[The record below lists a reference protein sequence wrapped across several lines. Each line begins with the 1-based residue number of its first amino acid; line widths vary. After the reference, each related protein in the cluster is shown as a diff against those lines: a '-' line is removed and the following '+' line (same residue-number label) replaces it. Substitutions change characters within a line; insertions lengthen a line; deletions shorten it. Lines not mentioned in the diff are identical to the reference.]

1 MTDVAA
7 PPPCDPPPSD
17 PPMRPIRPRR
27 TLFPPDSLLTRATII
42 GIITLVLLLPLQMI
56 NGLVDDRQR
65 YEADAIDSV
74 TASWGRQQTFEGVAI
89 VLPYRQK
96 WTAGPGDI
104 RELDGSL
111 MLLPEK
117 LNLAAQLSPE
127 VRRRGLFDV
136 TLYATTLDVV
146 AEFALKPLKEHRT
159 DGRTMNWAA
168 IALGLGL
175 SDVRTIRGG
184 TVEIDGRPL
193 DWLPRSGNGPFSQL
207 EIPLD
212 FANLPQRE
220 TITVRFRLSLTG
232 SDSLSFLPTG
242 AHTEATVTSPW
253 PSPSFIGRYL
263 PSEQRVSVEG
273 FRAHWSVPFLAR
285 GYGQLWDS
293 ERKSE
298 PSPAMVQ
305 KTAFGVRLLSP
316 VGPYRETDRAL
327 KYGILFI
334 GLTFAVCLML
344 ELATGVRPHYA
355 QYGLIGLALCIF
367 YLLLLSLSERIGFGL
382 AYLLSAAAVAAQA
395 AAYNWAVH
403 RSRLIGLAFAGLLAA
418 LYGTLYGLLQLEDAA
433 LLSGSILLFVVLS
446 IAMWLT
452 RNLGR
457 RLPA

>member
-7 PPPCDPPPSD
+7 PPPPPPAK
-17 PPMRPIRPRR
+17 RPARPWRG
-27 TLFPPDSLLTRATII
+27 LFPPDSLLTRVTVV

-56 NGLVDDRQR
+56 SGLVDDRQH
-65 YEADAIDSV
+65 YEAEAINSV
-74 TASWGRQQTFEGVAI
+74 TTSWGRQQTLEGVAI

-96 WTAGPGDI
+96 FIIGPNDI
-104 RELDGSL
+104 RERDGSL

-117 LNLAAQLSPE
+117 LNLTAQLSPE

-136 TLYATTLDVV
+136 TLYSSTLDVV
-146 AEFALKPLKEHRT
+146 AEFALKSLKEHRAE
-159 DGRTMNWAA
+159 GRTVNWAGVS
-168 IALGLGL
+168 LGLGL
-175 SDVRTIRGG
+175 GDVGTIRGG
-184 TVEIDGRPL
+184 TVEIDGRPFE
-193 DWLPRSGNGPFSQL
+193 WLPRSGAGPFSQL

-212 FANLPQRE
+212 FADLPQRE

-263 PSEQRVSVEG
+263 PSEQRVSAEG
-273 FRAHWSVPFLAR
+273 FRAHWSVPYLAR

-298 PSPAMVQ
+298 PSADMVQ
-305 KTAFGVRLLSP
+305 KTAFGIRLLSP

-334 GLTFAVCLML
+334 GLTFAACLML
-344 ELATGVRPHYA
+344 ELATGAQPHYA

-367 YLLLLSLSERIGFGL
+367 YLLLLSLSERIGFGP
-382 AYLLSAAAVAAQA
+382 AYLCSAAAVAGQV

-403 RSRLIGLAFAGLLAA
+403 RSRLIGLAFGGLLAL

-433 LLSGSILLFVVLS
+433 LLSGSVLLFVVLS

-452 RNLGR
+452 RNLGDR
-457 RLPA
+457 ARA